1 MIQEIITYCIYFKLP
16 WFYEFAELLQSNCVR
31 LIKMLLWIE
40 IVYSG
45 IFLLHSNYGRGF
57 RMKWAHE
64 RGWKSNNL
72 TPTNQSIIKA
82 AFSNQSLFLWM
93 IAGVDQWIRKVD
105 KYRGFHSNFVVW
117 LFLSWTE
124 TFSSF
129 ANKSIAMDGEIEAN
143 CRYISYSY
151 FVIISIDVTLFY
163 FKYLPIF
170 MLLLMKHFYCI
181 QWH

>member
-1 MIQEIITYCIYFKLP
+1 MRSFTVEYFCYIQITVEDFGWSGPMNVGEKAII
-16 WFYEFAELLQSNCVR
+16 WLL
-31 LIKMLLWIE
+31 
-40 IVYSG
+40 
-45 IFLLHSNYGRGF
+45 
-57 RMKWAHE
+57 
-64 RGWKSNNL
+64 
-72 TPTNQSIIKA
+72 PTNQLLKLLFQIKVY
-82 AFSNQSLFLWM
+82 FYEWLLVLTNESEK
-93 IAGVDQWIRKVD
+93 WI
-105 KYRGFHSNFVVW
+105 KYKYSHSNFVVW

-124 TFSSF
+124 TLSSF